1 MKKYAKQTHMKN
13 IPNRGY
19 VYNLDDNINSFLYGG
34 EKGKHVYKF
43 D

>member
-1 MKKYAKQTHMKN
+1 
-13 IPNRGY
+13 

-43 D
+43 DWMKLVSNIRESPRI